1 MTDFQ
6 DAQKETDT
14 CNKFRAH
21 QSHFTP
27 AEQQFFETDEHN
39 QNISYKQSK
48 HVNWNQTNLS
58 LSNPCLLT

>member
-1 MTDFQ
+1 MHKT
-6 DAQKETDT
+6 ETD
-14 CNKFRAH
+14 NKFRAH

-27 AEQQFFETDEHN
+27 AEQQIFETDEHN

-48 HVNWNQTNLS
+48 HVNWNKNVTDQTNLS